1 MTGEVW
7 GKPGKLPAALCSPDF
22 SQRAL
27 STRCQWVWDAG
38 AFLCCLL
45 LHCSEQVICAH
56 SVSRH
61 SETGVSTLVCTC
73 TDFQQNAIFFFC
85 TIRSLASSLSAS
97 LAHPFVR
104 EQQERTLQDVCLTLC
119 FISLVLLN
127 ACSHLQQTPLPGWDV
142 EAFWFNPICLE
153 WQIFFWGF
161 DRGRNW
167 GWSPDLDFLL
177 NVTGRCMGNRQLS
190 AFYYPR
196 LPYISPIH

>member
-1 MTGEVW
+1 MGCWSLSVLSFAPLLWTGH
-7 GKPGKLPAALCSPDF
+7 LCSLGFEAFWD
-22 SQRAL
+22 
-27 STRCQWVWDAG
+27 RCQYACVYMYRLSAE
-38 AFLCCLL
+38 C
-45 LHCSEQVICAH
+45 
-56 SVSRH
+56 
-61 SETGVSTLVCTC
+61 
-73 TDFQQNAIFFFC
+73 IFFFC

-104 EQQERTLQDVCLTLC
+104 EQQEKTLQDVCLTLC

-153 WQIFFWGF
+153 RQIFFWGF

-177 NVTGRCMGNRQLS
+177 NITGRCMGNRQLS
-190 AFYYPR
+190 AFYYPQ